1 LHRVRTLWHNVGTT
15 PTTHEIIS
23 HRGHVWTVSNFTFDD
38 FKAYGKVHGNHPRFV
53 APCDATRD
61 EIKAYLKAQ
70 LLKRN
75 AAARREKR
83 AAAKMR
89 QVEASDLNCLSSAIV
104 TVLDTEHWQTIQDMA
119 RALKGLVVFY
129 QPNGRKRR
137 KSRSAWMPPATH
149 WL

>member
-70 LLKRN
+70 RLKRN

-137 KSRSAWMPPATH
+137 KSRSA
-149 WL
+149 